1 MSRPD
6 GADNGGM
13 VSGGELKRA
22 LPNPGRRLAI
32 CRSVSFRRVLS
43 VLARSDEGRLTERI
57 LAVPPRLRERVKV
70 PHIGPLLMPSDDLC
84 RMILSRSDIRAL
96 TRNYNWKVNG
106 IALYVVAEA
115 LVLALF
121 VIEAEPGANAGL
133 CLGDTGIVTTGK
145 PESAVWTC
153 CAGALFP
160 TGPRI

>member
-1 MSRPD
+1 MPTVSCAPLPRAGSFFGASRHE
-6 GADNGGM
+6 AAAALECVAEGGSCFDPFRFGVDVGEANVQILGPVGNKAPAQQVQTALSGFPVVTM
-13 VSGGELKRA
+13 PVS
-22 LPNPGRRLAI
+22 
-32 CRSVSFRRVLS
+32 
-43 VLARSDEGRLTERI
+43 
-57 LAVPPRLRERVKV
+57 PRLRERVKV

-133 CLGDTGIVTTGK
+133 A
-145 PESAVWTC
+145 SATL
-153 CAGALFP
+153 A
-160 TGPRI
+160 